1 MREFKE
7 DRLRNINLLLRFKAT
22 KSLRYHLCKDSL
34 LKEEINLAYKLK
46 NSSLILSQLLN
57 TKIMK
62 KYSIIALFVGTLCLY
77 NSCATN
83 PVTGKK
89 QVVLM
94 SEAQEIAMGKEADP
108 QIIAQF
114 GLYEDKGLQE
124 FITQKGKQ
132 MAAIS
137 HRPNLDY
144 QFRIVDSDVLNAF
157 AVPGGYVYFTRGIMA
172 HFNNEAEFA
181 GVLGHE
187 IGHIAA
193 RHSVEQQRNQILGQ
207 IGLIAG
213 VVLAP
218 DLAQFAETASQGLG
232 LLLLKFSRDAERES
246 DRLGVEYSSKIGY
259 DASQMAGFFQTLER
273 KSGEGGQ
280 ELPGFLSTHPNPGD
294 RFVTV
299 GKLAT
304 EWKQKLNLSNAQVNR
319 NTYLKRIEGLI
330 YGEDPKQGYLENSVF
345 YHPELKFQFTI
356 PAGWN
361 YQNTPQQVQM
371 APKDGKAMMMMTL
384 AKGNSLQEA
393 ASGFLQQNNLQ
404 LLDSKD
410 VNVNGLRAMAML
422 ADVKPQQGQQQQ
434 QQLRT
439 VSYFIQYGQLIYL
452 LLGVSGTP
460 DFNNYLPYFS
470 TAQQSFRE
478 LTDPAKL
485 NKKPERVQLKTVSG
499 SSTLEQAFRQ
509 HRVDTK
515 RLEEFAIL
523 NGMKLTDRVDQG
535 TLIKVIE
542 Q

>member
-1 MREFKE
+1 MK
-7 DRLRNINLLLRFKAT
+7 RNFNIAAF
-22 KSLRYHLCKDSL
+22 
-34 LKEEINLAYKLK
+34 I
-46 NSSLILSQLLN
+46 
-57 TKIMK
+57 
-62 KYSIIALFVGTLCLY
+62 SILCLY

-114 GLYEDKGLQE
+114 GLYEDKALQD
-124 FITQKGKQ
+124 FIAEKGKQ

-137 HRPNLDY
+137 HRPQLDY
-144 QFRIVDSDVLNAF
+144 QFRVVDSDVLNAF

-193 RHSVEQQRNQILGQ
+193 RHSVEQQRNAILGQ
-207 IGLIAG
+207 IGIIAG

-232 LLLLKFSRDAERES
+232 LLLLKFGRDAERES

-259 DASQMAGFFQTLER
+259 DATEMAGFFQTLER
-273 KSGEGGQ
+273 KGTESGQG

-304 EWKQKLNLSNAQVNR
+304 EWKQKLNLSNPQVNR

-330 YGEDPKQGYLENSVF
+330 YGEDPKQGYLENGVF
-345 YHPELKFQFTI
+345 YHPELKFQFSV
-356 PAGWN
+356 PANWN
-361 YQNTPQQVQM
+361 YQNTPQQVQL
-371 APKDGKAMMMMTL
+371 APKDGKALMMMTL

-393 ASGFLQQNNLQ
+393 ANGFLQQNGLQ
-404 LLDSKD
+404 LLDSRD
-410 VNVNGLRAMAML
+410 VNVNGLSALAVM
-422 ADVKPQQGQQQQ
+422 ADVRPQQGQQQQ
-434 QQLRT
+434 QPIRT

-452 LLGVSGTP
+452 LLGVASTAEFGS
-460 DFNNYLPYFS
+460 YQPYF
-470 TAQQSFRE
+470 TNAQQSFRQ
-478 LTDPAKL
+478 LTDPAKI
-485 NKKPERVQLKTVSG
+485 NKKPERVQLRTARNAT
-499 SSTLEQAFRQ
+499 TLGQALRDN
-509 HRVDTK
+509 RVDPK
-515 RLEEFAIL
+515 RLEEMAIL
-523 NGMKLTDRVDQG
+523 NGMKLTERLEAG
-535 TLIKVIE
+535 TIFKVIE
-542 Q
+542 RQ